1 MQLKK
6 RGLINKKQ
14 IKKKKNNKQGGKMFE
29 ERMKQLKAEQQ
40 NLNMRMAE
48 INFLIQGYETA
59 IKEKEKAESDKKE
72 DK

>member
-1 MQLKK
+1 MKK
-6 RGLINKKQ
+6 NL
-14 IKKKKNNKQGGKMFE
+14 NNKQGGKMFE

-59 IKEKEKAESDKKE
+59 IKEKAESDKKE

>member
-1 MQLKK
+1 MPKNQKMPK
-6 RGLINKKQ
+6 NQ
-14 IKKKKNNKQGGKMFE
+14 NNKQGGKMFE
-29 ERMKQLKAEQQ
+29 ERMKQLKAERQ

-59 IKEKEKAESDKKE
+59 IKEKEKAESDEKK

>member
-1 MQLKK
+1 
-6 RGLINKKQ
+6 
-14 IKKKKNNKQGGKMFE
+14 MFE

-40 NLNMRMAE
+40 NLNMRISE

-59 IKEKEKAESDKKE
+59 IKEKEKAESDEKK

>member
-1 MQLKK
+1 MGCKT
-6 RGLINKKQ
+6 GGV
-14 IKKKKNNKQGGKMFE
+14 IKMGGEQFE
-29 ERMKQLKAEQQ
+29 QRLEQLKAEQQ

>member
-1 MQLKK
+1 MMNGNNLF
-6 RGLINKKQ
+6 LIRLL
-14 IKKKKNNKQGGKMFE
+14 IHLNKQGGKMFE

-59 IKEKEKAESDKKE
+59 IKEKEKAESDKKK

>member
-1 MQLKK
+1 M
-6 RGLINKKQ
+6 
-14 IKKKKNNKQGGKMFE
+14 GGEQFE
-29 ERMKQLKAEQQ
+29 QRLEQLKAEQQ

-59 IKEKEKAESDKKE
+59 IKEKEKAESDEKE

>member
-1 MQLKK
+1 
-6 RGLINKKQ
+6 
-14 IKKKKNNKQGGKMFE
+14 
-29 ERMKQLKAEQQ
+29 MKQLKAEQQ

-59 IKEKEKAESDKKE
+59 IEEKEKAESDEKK

>member
-1 MQLKK
+1 LGCKT
-6 RGLINKKQ
+6 GGV
-14 IKKKKNNKQGGKMFE
+14 IKMGGEQFE
-29 ERMKQLKAEQQ
+29 QRLEQLKAEQQ

>member
-1 MQLKK
+1 
-6 RGLINKKQ
+6 
-14 IKKKKNNKQGGKMFE
+14 MFE

-59 IKEKEKAESDKKE
+59 IKENEKAESNEIKDK
-72 DK
+72 

>member
-1 MQLKK
+1 
-6 RGLINKKQ
+6 
-14 IKKKKNNKQGGKMFE
+14 MFE

-59 IKEKEKAESDKKE
+59 IKEKAELDKKE

>member
-1 MQLKK
+1 MRLNQKQTQ
-6 RGLINKKQ
+6 NK
-14 IKKKKNNKQGGKMFE
+14 IMGGKMFE

-59 IKEKEKAESDKKE
+59 IKEKEKAESNEKKDK
-72 DK
+72 